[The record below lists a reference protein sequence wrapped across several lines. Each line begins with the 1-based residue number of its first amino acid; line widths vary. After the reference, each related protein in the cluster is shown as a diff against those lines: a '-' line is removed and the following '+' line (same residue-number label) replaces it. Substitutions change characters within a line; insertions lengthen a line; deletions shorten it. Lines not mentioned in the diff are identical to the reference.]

1 MISHL
6 FGTLAEKA
14 PTHLVVEVGGVGLS
28 VRIPLSSF
36 DPDLRVGTTVKLLT
50 HLHVREDALTL
61 YGFFTVA
68 ERRLFELLITV
79 SGIGPPMALNI
90 LAGVPVR
97 RFEQLIALEDTN
109 GLTSIKGI
117 GQKLAR
123 RLVIELKDCIS
134 PPPPMDEADPLE
146 EATAALMGLGAS
158 PSQARRAVQEVIQ
171 AGEGGSG
178 VEEVIRRAL
187 KRI

>member
-14 PTHLVVEVGGVGLS
+14 PTHLVVEIGGVGLN

-79 SGIGPPMALNI
+79 TGIGPPMALNI
-90 LAGVPVR
+90 LSGVPVR
-97 RFEQLIALEDTN
+97 RFEQLIASEDTS

-134 PPPPMDEADPLE
+134 LPSMDEADPTE
-146 EATAALMGLGAS
+146 EATAALMGLGTS
-158 PSQARRAVQEVIQ
+158 PSQARRAVQEVVQ